1 MNTKNQ
7 PSSVSATQWGKTVTI
22 AVEHSDVDLYEL
34 LEMFKGLA
42 VGLEYSESSWRKVIK
57 ELGELYAEEDED
69 EDEPKKAYYDMGMYE
84 PSPAL
89 KKAVEEYSR
98 KIKEN
103 HTHIQDFDV
112 NKLTDKEIDEALSE
126 HNQHEEQ
133 LEEWD
138 TTDTGGLP
146 KVDPTNL

>member
-1 MNTKNQ
+1 MGIKNQ

-57 ELGELYAEEDED
+57 ELGAVYEEED
-69 EDEPKKAYYDMGMYE
+69 
-84 PSPAL
+84 
-89 KKAVEEYSR
+89 
-98 KIKEN
+98 
-103 HTHIQDFDV
+103 
-112 NKLTDKEIDEALSE
+112 IDEALAE
-126 HNQHEEQ
+126 HNQHEE
-133 LEEWD
+133 WD
-138 TTDTGGLP
+138 TTNTGGLP

>member
-57 ELGELYAEEDED
+57 ELGAVYEEED
-69 EDEPKKAYYDMGMYE
+69 
-84 PSPAL
+84 
-89 KKAVEEYSR
+89 
-98 KIKEN
+98 
-103 HTHIQDFDV
+103 
-112 NKLTDKEIDEALSE
+112 IDEALAE
-126 HNQHEEQ
+126 HNQHEEE

-138 TTDTGGLP
+138 TTNGDGLP

>member
-1 MNTKNQ
+1 MGIKNQ

-57 ELGELYAEEDED
+57 ELGAVYEEED
-69 EDEPKKAYYDMGMYE
+69 
-84 PSPAL
+84 
-89 KKAVEEYSR
+89 
-98 KIKEN
+98 
-103 HTHIQDFDV
+103 
-112 NKLTDKEIDEALSE
+112 IDEALAE
-126 HNQHEEQ
+126 HNQHEE
-133 LEEWD
+133 WD
-138 TTDTGGLP
+138 TINTDGLP

>member
-1 MNTKNQ
+1 MGIKNQ

-57 ELGELYAEEDED
+57 ELGAVYEEED
-69 EDEPKKAYYDMGMYE
+69 
-84 PSPAL
+84 
-89 KKAVEEYSR
+89 
-98 KIKEN
+98 
-103 HTHIQDFDV
+103 
-112 NKLTDKEIDEALSE
+112 IDEALAE
-126 HNQHEEQ
+126 HNQHEEE

-138 TTDTGGLP
+138 TTNTDGLP
-146 KVDPTNL
+146 KVDSTNL

>member
-1 MNTKNQ
+1 MKNK

-57 ELGELYAEEDED
+57 ELGAVYEEED
-69 EDEPKKAYYDMGMYE
+69 
-84 PSPAL
+84 
-89 KKAVEEYSR
+89 
-98 KIKEN
+98 
-103 HTHIQDFDV
+103 
-112 NKLTDKEIDEALSE
+112 IDEALAE
-126 HNQHEEQ
+126 HNQHEE
-133 LEEWD
+133 WD
-138 TTDTGGLP
+138 TINTDGLP

>member
-57 ELGELYAEEDED
+57 ELGAIYEEED
-69 EDEPKKAYYDMGMYE
+69 
-84 PSPAL
+84 
-89 KKAVEEYSR
+89 
-98 KIKEN
+98 
-103 HTHIQDFDV
+103 
-112 NKLTDKEIDEALSE
+112 IDEALAE
-126 HNQHEEQ
+126 HNQHEEE

-138 TTDTGGLP
+138 TTNTDGLP

>member
-1 MNTKNQ
+1 MSIKNQ

-57 ELGELYAEEDED
+57 ELGAVYEEED
-69 EDEPKKAYYDMGMYE
+69 
-84 PSPAL
+84 
-89 KKAVEEYSR
+89 
-98 KIKEN
+98 
-103 HTHIQDFDV
+103 
-112 NKLTDKEIDEALSE
+112 IDEALAE
-126 HNQHEEQ
+126 HNQHEEE

-138 TTDTGGLP
+138 TTNTDGLP

>member
-1 MNTKNQ
+1 MAIKNQ

-42 VGLEYSESSWRKVIK
+42 VGLEYSEDSWRKVIK
-57 ELGELYAEEDED
+57 ELGELYTEEDED
-69 EDEPKKAYYDMGMYE
+69 EDEPKKAYYDMGLYE
-84 PSPAL
+84 PSPEL

-112 NKLTDKEIDEALSE
+112 SKLTDKEIDEALAE
-126 HNQHEEQ
+126 HNQHEE
-133 LEEWD
+133 WD
-138 TTDTGGLP
+138 TTNTDGLP

>member
-57 ELGELYAEEDED
+57 ELGAVYEEED
-69 EDEPKKAYYDMGMYE
+69 
-84 PSPAL
+84 
-89 KKAVEEYSR
+89 
-98 KIKEN
+98 
-103 HTHIQDFDV
+103 
-112 NKLTDKEIDEALSE
+112 IDEALSE
-126 HNQHEEQ
+126 HNQHEEE

-138 TTDTGGLP
+138 TTNTDGLP